1 MLLQTLK
8 AKSISRLIFSL
19 GLSILSP
26 ILTPI
31 SAVPAEKIIIAV
43 PDININDPV
52 EVYLP
57 SFQIKIPVQS
67 LENFAREGQYTDE
80 FILYSELL
88 KDEIKEVQE
97 LLQTQTKGLQE
108 LLQTPFDLDPSI
120 IEAFMEEPAGKE
132 LLKRLGAVIQTGE
145 NENGSVAIKKSFE
158 LAVADPDGL
167 TIINL
172 LNKFPGD
179 IFIEL
184 QEGVNL
190 VNELTKRFVEENIIL
205 TELQK
210 QAQDLAFAEKKYNFN
225 SFPDFRNAGNI
236 TWEKQSFSF
245 RNPNRDR
252 SSPADIYLPNIS
264 GNKLIPV
271 VVISHGLGSDLS
283 SFVYLAEHLASHGF
297 AVIIPEHIGSNAEK
311 LERIFA
317 GFSRPVDG
325 REFIHRPLDI
335 KYLLDEIEEKIES
348 DPIWQGKL
356 NFQNVGIIGQSFGG
370 YTALSVAG
378 APLNFEQL
386 RKDCQFE
393 DSKLILNLSL
403 LLQCQT
409 TNLPTEITSD
419 LSDKRITAVIAINPI
434 SSGIFGAESK
444 GLSEIKIP
452 VMIFAST
459 EDIFAPAIP
468 EQIYPFISLNT
479 PEKYLVISKPATHFS
494 FIEEEENASFELP
507 KKLIG
512 PDPDLAYPYLQA
524 LSVAFFQVYLQNQSQ
539 SLQYLSESYLQYLN
553 EQPFTFSLLKSLTE
567 ADIQRALDNFYEQV
581 TER

>member
-1 MLLQTLK
+1 MIMQLLK

-26 ILTPI
+26 ILTPLSAI
-31 SAVPAEKIIIAV
+31 SAEKIIIAV

-52 EVYLP
+52 EVDLP

-67 LENFAREGQYTDE
+67 LENFAKEGQYTDE
-80 FILYSELL
+80 FSLYSELL
-88 KDEIKEVQE
+88 KDEIKELQE
-97 LLQTQTKGLQE
+97 LFQKQRKGLQE
-108 LLQTPFDLDPSI
+108 LLQTPFNIEPSI
-120 IEAFMEEPAGKE
+120 VEAFMEEPAGKE
-132 LLKRLGAVIQTGE
+132 LLKRLGEIIQSGE
-145 NENGSVAIKKSFE
+145 NENGSEALKKSFE

-172 LNKFPGD
+172 LKKFPGD

-184 QEGVNL
+184 EEGVNL
-190 VNELTKRFVEENIIL
+190 VNELSKKFVEEKIIL

-210 QAQDLAFAEKKYNFN
+210 QAQDLVLAEKKQNFN
-225 SFPDFRNAGNI
+225 GFPDFRNAGNI
-236 TWEKQSFSF
+236 LWEKQSFSF

-252 SSPADIYLPNIS
+252 SSPADIYLPKIS
-264 GNKLIPV
+264 GNKLVPV

-297 AVIIPEHIGSNAEK
+297 AVIVPEHIGSNAEK

-325 REFIHRPLDI
+325 IEFINRPLDI
-335 KYLLDEIEEKIES
+335 KYLLDEIEEKIGS
-348 DPIWQGKL
+348 DPIWRGKL

-393 DSKLILNLSL
+393 DTKLILNLSL

-409 TNLPTEITSD
+409 TNLPAEITSNLTD
-419 LSDKRITAVIAINPI
+419 ERITAAIAINPV

-452 VMIFAST
+452 VMILASS
-459 EDIFAPAIP
+459 EDIFAPPIP

-512 PDPDLAYPYLQA
+512 PDPDLAYPYLQT

-553 EQPFTFSLLKSLTE
+553 QEPFTFTLLKSLTE

-581 TER
+581 TEK

>member
-1 MLLQTLK
+1 MVLQTLK

-26 ILTPI
+26 ILTPL
-31 SAVPAEKIIIAV
+31 SAIPAERIIIAV

-67 LENFAREGQYTDE
+67 LENFAKEGQYTDE
-80 FILYSELL
+80 FFLYSELL
-88 KDEIKEVQE
+88 KDEIKELQE
-97 LLQTQTKGLQE
+97 LLQKQRKGLQE
-108 LLQTPFDLDPSI
+108 LLQTPFNVEPSI
-120 IEAFMEEPAGKE
+120 VEAFMEEPAGKE
-132 LLKRLGAVIQTGE
+132 LLKRLGEIIQSGE
-145 NENGSVAIKKSFE
+145 NENGSEAIKKSFE

-172 LNKFPGD
+172 LKKFPGD

-184 QEGVNL
+184 EEGVNL
-190 VNELTKRFVEENIIL
+190 VNELTRKFVEEKIIL

-210 QAQDLAFAEKKYNFN
+210 QAQDIALAEKKQNFN
-225 SFPDFRNAGNI
+225 GFPDFRNAGNI
-236 TWEKQSFSF
+236 LWEKQSFSF

-252 SSPADIYLPNIS
+252 SSPADIYLPKIS

-297 AVIIPEHIGSNAEK
+297 AVIVPEHIGSNAEK

-325 REFIHRPLDI
+325 IEFINRPLDI
-335 KYLLDEIEEKIES
+335 KYLLDEIEEKIGS

-393 DSKLILNLSL
+393 DSKFILNLSL

-409 TNLPTEITSD
+409 TNLPAEITSNLTD
-419 LSDKRITAVIAINPI
+419 ERITAAIAINPV
-434 SSGIFGAESK
+434 SSGVFGAESK

-452 VMIFAST
+452 VMILASS
-459 EDIFAPAIP
+459 EDIFAPPIP
-468 EQIYPFISLNT
+468 EQIYPFISLTT

-512 PDPDLAYPYLQA
+512 PDPDLAYPYLQT

-553 EQPFTFSLLKSLTE
+553 QEPFTFTLLKSLTE